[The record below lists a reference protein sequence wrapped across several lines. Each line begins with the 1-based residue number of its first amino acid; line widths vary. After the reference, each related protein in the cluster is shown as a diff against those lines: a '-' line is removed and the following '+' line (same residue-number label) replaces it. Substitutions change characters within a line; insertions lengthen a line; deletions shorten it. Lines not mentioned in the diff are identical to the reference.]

1 MSIILNALKKVQD
14 QEADRGSAGAR
25 DASDDKR
32 SAAADTSRSRGISR
46 SAGQTGFSAAGDAA
60 EIRHRFGMGPT
71 VLLGLIV
78 LLGVFT
84 TGWFVGRIYL
94 GAKPV
99 SEATVAEA
107 IPEAVEPPKI
117 ATAAQA
123 SPVEPTAEVEQAIA
137 RPQQEPPPAM
147 VEGAP
152 VAETP
157 VPRPPAPEP
166 PVVVASV
173 AAPPPQPVEPA
184 LKPAREEIIVYVPK
198 LVAEEPAPAP
208 IKEPRTVEKGRPEF
222 KINAIAWRSEE
233 PRAVVNMQS
242 VYEGDVIEG
251 ATVLAIRRMTVVL
264 EYEGETFELRF

>member
-1 MSIILNALKKVQD
+1 MSIILNALKKVQN

-32 SAAADTSRSRGISR
+32 SAAADTSRSRGIFR
-46 SAGQTGFSAAGDAA
+46 SAPTVPAGQTGFSAAGDAA

-107 IPEAVEPPKI
+107 IPETVEPPKI

-123 SPVEPTAEVEQAIA
+123 PSVEPAIA
-137 RPQQEPPPAM
+137 EPEQEPPPAM
-147 VEGAP
+147 VESAP

-166 PVVVASV
+166 PVVVTSV
-173 AAPPPQPVEPA
+173 AAPPPRPVEPA